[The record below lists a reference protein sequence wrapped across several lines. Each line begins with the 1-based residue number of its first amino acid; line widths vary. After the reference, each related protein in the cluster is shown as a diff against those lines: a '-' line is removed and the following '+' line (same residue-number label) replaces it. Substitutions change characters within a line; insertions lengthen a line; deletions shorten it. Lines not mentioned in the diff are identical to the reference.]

1 MNRAVEL
8 ESVDLF
14 YRESKILDKIELS
27 VSESEFFIIIGPN
40 GSGKTSLLKV
50 ISGVNSFSGGNVQI
64 LGKALHKY
72 ARKELACTVAVVTQ
86 HLSSDFSFT
95 VRELVLMGRSPHLG
109 LMGFEN
115 QQDMQIAE
123 RAMESTNV
131 LHLADRRMDQLSG
144 GEQQRVMIARA
155 VCQEPRILLLDEP
168 TASLDLA
175 HQVNIMDLMEKLR
188 DEQGMTII
196 MVAHDL
202 NLAALYADRLLLLK
216 QGKVLSLGDSREVLT
231 FQTLEE
237 AFGCVLLVDES
248 PLDKV
253 PRVSLIPGRCLYSK
267 QKASEQQE

>member
-1 MNRAVEL
+1 MSKAVEL
-8 ESVDLF
+8 NDLDLF
-14 YRESKILDKIELS
+14 YRDDRILDKVSFS
-27 VSESEFFIIIGPN
+27 VAEGEFFIIIGPN
-40 GSGKTSLLKV
+40 GSGKTSLLKA
-50 ISGVNSFSGGNVQI
+50 ISGVNPLSGGAVKI
-64 LGKALHKY
+64 LNKDLNSY
-72 ARKELACTVAVVTQ
+72 SRKELACTVAVVTQ
-86 HLSSDFSFT
+86 HLSSNFSFT

-109 LMGFEN
+109 LMGFETKN
-115 QQDMQIAE
+115 DLQIAE
-123 RAMESTNV
+123 RAMEATGVS
-131 LHLADRRMDQLSG
+131 HLAGRRMSQLSG

-155 VCQEPRILLLDEP
+155 VCQEPRVLLLDEP

-216 QGKVLSLGDSREVLT
+216 QGRVLSLGKSREVLT
-231 FQTLEE
+231 FQTLER

-253 PRVSLIPGRCLYSK
+253 PRVSLIPGRCLHG
-267 QKASEQQE
+267 E